1 MGTVMT
7 NPEALKVSTLE
18 QGQMLR
24 ACMLREMR
32 YTGLLKNIADQLSQ
46 VEAVLPA
53 EARREVQGLHR
64 EVLQALDSD
73 SMAHFEHI
81 FETMHGGYL
90 QRLAAEYPTLTPTE
104 LRLAAFLRLPMPSKE
119 VARLFSCSVRS
130 IEKHRERMRKKFNLD
145 PHDNLTTFLASRV

>member
-7 NPEALKVSTLE
+7 NPKALSVSPSE

-32 YTGLLKNIADQLSQ
+32 YTGLLRNIADQLSQ
-46 VEAVLPA
+46 IEAVLPA

-64 EVLQALDSD
+64 EVLQALDTD

-90 QRLAAEYPTLTPTE
+90 QRLASEYPTLTPTE

>member
-1 MGTVMT
+1 
-7 NPEALKVSTLE
+7 
-18 QGQMLR
+18 
-24 ACMLREMR
+24 
-32 YTGLLKNIADQLSQ
+32 NIANELSNI
-46 VEAVLPA
+46 EGVLPPD
-53 EARREVQGLHR
+53 ARREVQGLHR
-64 EVLQALDSD
+64 EVLQALDTD

-90 QRLAAEYPTLTPTE
+90 QRLASEFPTLTPTE

-130 IEKHRERMRKKFNLD
+130 IEKHRERMRKKFELE

>member
-7 NPEALKVSTLE
+7 NPEALKVTPLE

-32 YTGLLKNIADQLSQ
+32 YTGLLKNIANELSNI
-46 VEAVLPA
+46 EGVLPPD
-53 EARREVQGLHR
+53 ARREVQGLHR
-64 EVLQALDSD
+64 EVLQALDTD

-90 QRLAAEYPTLTPTE
+90 QRLASEFPTLTPTE

-130 IEKHRERMRKKFNLD
+130 IEKHRERMRKKFELE